1 MHRALLAGASPG
13 QVAEA
18 AGTSVRPMYEQRKQW
33 VDGQRHSLIAGQP
46 GTPTIQ
52 HWLEHRDREPDF
64 LSRPTVPITTASI
77 LPSGMHRI
85 WIDSV
90 DWGRVLSG
98 AVGRSRLTDRAGGHW
113 NRRPRDS

>member
-1 MHRALLAGASPG
+1 
-13 QVAEA
+13 
-18 AGTSVRPMYEQRKQW
+18 VRGMYEQWKQW
-33 VDGQRHSLIAGQP
+33 ADGQRHSLIAGRP

-52 HWLEHRDREPDF
+52 HWLEHRDREPDI

-77 LPSGMHRI
+77 LPSGMYRI

-98 AVGRSRLTDRAGGHW
+98 AVGQSRLY
-113 NRRPRDS
+113 RPCGKPLDPPPTGQLEELAEDPISHYLRPVICRL